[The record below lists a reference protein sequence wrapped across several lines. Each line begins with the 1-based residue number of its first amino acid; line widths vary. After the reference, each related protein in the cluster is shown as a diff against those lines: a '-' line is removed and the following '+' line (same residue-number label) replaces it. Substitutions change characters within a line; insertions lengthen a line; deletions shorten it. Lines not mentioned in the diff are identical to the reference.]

1 MTTMLDPSMQAA
13 VNGGMPDSG
22 APGFGYTPGQA
33 STQTQA
39 QATPATA
46 TGVGGATT
54 PSATPTQANPLQ
66 PAYLPTPPQAQP
78 TSYTAATYQ
87 NNYNPQTATSEL
99 NQAAGVQDQAQNQQL
114 MSMLAA
120 QGISPG
126 SSAAQAA
133 MQNLS
138 GAQTAALAPSLVS
151 AQQYGAG
158 LNEQSGLAN
167 QGSLNTAGQFGAG
180 AANTMTSQNL
190 QDLLQS
196 QEFNAGAYNTA
207 GQQQAGYQN
216 NDWLAQLQAQLGL
229 QQTGLGTSGSLAG
242 DQANQTVPLN
252 PSLFSQI
259 SSGVGSAASAAA
271 PFSGGSGGGGTPGV
285 GAYNSAAAGGIND
298 FSDLNPYYGQ

>member
-1 MTTMLDPSMQAA
+1 M
-13 VNGGMPDSG
+13 NR
-22 APGFGYTPGQA
+22 
-33 STQTQA
+33 
-39 QATPATA
+39 
-46 TGVGGATT
+46 
-54 PSATPTQANPLQ
+54 
-66 PAYLPTPPQAQP
+66 
-78 TSYTAATYQ
+78 
-87 NNYNPQTATSEL
+87 
-99 NQAAGVQDQAQNQQL
+99 AGWQ
-114 MSMLAA
+114 
-120 QGISPG
+120 IR
-126 SSAAQAA
+126 
-133 MQNLS
+133 
-138 GAQTAALAPSLVS
+138 
-151 AQQYGAG
+151 
-158 LNEQSGLAN
+158 
-167 QGSLNTAGQFGAG
+167 GSLNTAGQFGAG